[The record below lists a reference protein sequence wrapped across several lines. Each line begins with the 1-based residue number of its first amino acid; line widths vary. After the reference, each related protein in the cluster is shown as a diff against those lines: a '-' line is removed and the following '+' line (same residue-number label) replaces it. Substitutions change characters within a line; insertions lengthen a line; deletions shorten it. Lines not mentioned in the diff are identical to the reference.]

1 MAKKTQN
8 RKIAFFLF
16 RSFNQ
21 CKAKKKK
28 KKKIA
33 QYVMNNIRFFMTAKA

>member
-28 KKKIA
+28 KIA